1 QDRKNANL
9 LIVGNDLGVYVS
21 IDSGKSWARLKAN
34 LPTVAVHDLTI
45 HPRENDLV
53 LGTYGRAIWVGDISP
68 LLELS
73 ADVLAKPAHLFDIE
87 PRARYG
93 FAAIG
98 NYNLYGDKYI
108 EVPNEQEALV
118 VNYHL
123 RADAAGPA
131 RVTVTD
137 TTGRAVRQLEGP
149 AKRGLNRASVSLG
162 GGGGR
167 GGGAPGLATG
177 EYVVSVEV
185 GGEKLTKPARVR
197 ERIR

>member
-1 QDRKNANL
+1 
-9 LIVGNDLGVYVS
+9 
-21 IDSGKSWARLKAN
+21 LKAN

-68 LLELS
+68 LQELS
-73 ADVLAKPAHLFDIE
+73 AEVLAKPAHLFDIE

-108 EVPNEQEALV
+108 EIPNEPEALV

-123 RADAAGPA
+123 RADDAGPA
-131 RVTVTD
+131 RVTLTD
-137 TTGRAVRQLEGP
+137 GTGRTVRQIEGP
-149 AKRGLNRASVSLG
+149 ARRGLNRAMVNLG

-167 GGGAPGLATG
+167 GGPASVLAAG
-177 EYVVSVEV
+177 DYVVAVEV
-185 GGEKLTKPARVR
+185 GGEKLTKPAKVR